1 MSESPAPGDREES
14 GPPSYGVGPGGIAT
28 IRLQRP
34 RHMNR
39 LQKEDLLLLQQYF
52 ETVAADRSL
61 RALVLTGSGRVFSA
75 GFDLGALVQTPEA
88 AALGPQLFERTVDA
102 LEALELPTIAR
113 LNGSVYGGATDL
125 ALACDFRVGVRGM
138 ELRMPAARFG
148 LHYYPGGLRRYV
160 QRLGLGAAKRLFLLG
175 EAVDG
180 DALLRMGYLDTLVDP
195 DALDEEIGALT
206 SALAANAPLAVRGMK
221 ASLNEWAAGMPDLQ
235 RMAERI
241 DQCAASDDL
250 AEGLRALSERR
261 TPAFRG
267 R

>member
-1 MSESPAPGDREES
+1 MSGGAEPLASEES
-14 GPPSYGVGPGGIAT
+14 GPPSYGVSPGGIAT

-34 RHMNR
+34 RYMNR
-39 LQKEDLLLLQQYF
+39 LQEEDLLLLQQYF
-52 ETVAADRSL
+52 EEAAADRTL
-61 RALVLTGSGRVFSA
+61 RALVLTGTGRVFSA

-175 EAVDG
+175 ETVD
-180 DALLRMGYLDTLVDP
+180 DHALLQMGYLDTLVAP
-195 DALDEEIGALT
+195 DALDDQIDALT
-206 SALAANAPLAVRGMK
+206 RALSANAPLALRGMK
-221 ASLNEWAAGMPDLQ
+221 ASLNDWAAGRPDLQ

-241 DQCAASDDL
+241 DRCAASDDL

-261 TPAFRG
+261 APTFKG